1 MFSLGEEHK
10 LRVLKYK
17 VLRKI
22 SSREKCSSKMKEV
35 AIRWAGNQ
43 GEKNSYR
50 IMLINL
56 LEGTCLENQKEK
68 EKGRTI

>member
-1 MFSLGEEHK
+1 
-10 LRVLKYK
+10 
-17 VLRKI
+17 
-22 SSREKCSSKMKEV
+22 MKEV

-50 IMLINL
+50 IMVGNL